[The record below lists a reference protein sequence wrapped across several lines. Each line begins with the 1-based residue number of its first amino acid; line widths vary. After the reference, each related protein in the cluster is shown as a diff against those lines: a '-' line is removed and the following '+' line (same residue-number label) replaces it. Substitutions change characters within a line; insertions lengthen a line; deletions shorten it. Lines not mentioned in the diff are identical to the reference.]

1 MGSREKARS
10 NLRDHKVSFE
20 RASQV
25 FLDPNMLSI
34 EDEEHSADE
43 DRWITL
49 GIDKSGVLLVV
60 CHTFREVDPVNC
72 NIRLI
77 SARKP
82 TRRGDDMKEE
92 YDFSKGVRG
101 KFYRPDARLNL
112 PVYLDDDIAEFVQ
125 EYARR
130 KKVDVQT
137 IVNEMLRRNK
147 EMLQAL
153 Q

>member
-1 MGSREKARS
+1 MQYDFEWDPAKASS

-60 CHTFREVDPVNC
+60 CHTFREVDSVNC

-82 TRRGDDMKEE
+82 TRREAKQ
-92 YDFSKGVRG
+92 YH
-101 KFYRPDARLNL
+101 AR
-112 PVYLDDDIAEFVQ
+112 
-125 EYARR
+125 
-130 KKVDVQT
+130 
-137 IVNEMLRRNK
+137 
-147 EMLQAL
+147 
-153 Q
+153 